1 MGEPNSTRMNLKEA
15 QIFKLKRFVRISL
28 LKNRGGGAGTV
39 AVKKAKEAVT
49 VLGDQTVFRK
59 KKKKLY

>member
-1 MGEPNSTRMNLKEA
+1 MNLEEA
-15 QIFKLKRFVRISL
+15 QIFKLKRFTRISL
-28 LKNRGGGAGTV
+28 LKNRCGGAGTV